1 MTHITISNCND
12 DYHSVANYIW
22 SYSMLHCPDVDYE
35 AIIRVG
41 NISEKYQ
48 DGM

>member
-1 MTHITISNCND
+1 MIIILWLTIFGR
-12 DYHSVANYIW
+12 IL
-22 SYSMLHCPDVDYE
+22 MLHCPDVDYE